1 MRIGSLSTALAWGAI
16 SLLLAASTS
25 GAPVRWAQVGGTGVN
40 AGLAGPAGRPVEST
54 WFSADGRRL
63 YAVLQGGA
71 VWHSEDTGLSWTRAD
86 PDATEPLAAM
96 EPITADGTH
105 FRAKVRNPYRPGVA
119 YALGE
124 HLYRSDDG
132 GGEWTNLTA
141 LGNGSVIGRW
151 QSMIAISPA
160 DPSLVVV
167 SNSRGLWK
175 SYDEGVTWSSLNTGL
190 PNFPVARFQSVEG
203 SSALALESDSLGRLE
218 LHRTASGVRWRTATA
233 VPRASIGLPRG
244 DRQRVASPE
253 PLVPRGYAVSHR
265 VWLDGRPLTG
275 DLTGCGEGPSCI
287 GQGITALQANG
298 RLWAATTNG
307 RIWVSRDN
315 GSTWALSWVDPDGR
329 AVTDLWAHPERQETA
344 LAVAGGRVLRST
356 NSGTS
361 WFDISGDLP
370 DSEWTAVT
378 GHLAGDSVFVAG
390 SLGVYY
396 SRVSLTQPGPAGTW
410 TEITGA
416 LAKGK
421 ALDLELDPL
430 RGRLYASLPGHG
442 VFWTRLPHVASAL
455 RAVSAADLSQ
465 TMAAP
470 GSLLT
475 VLGIE
480 AGRASADGRPAP
492 ILDVGD
498 GRTQLQ
504 VPFGIRG
511 RSLRLGLQAADEN
524 RVVEMPLGDVA
535 PAIFVVSGEA
545 LVLDAGSGALIGWER
560 PARPGGSVL
569 VMTSGLGAVEPPW
582 PAGVAAPKIDA
593 PRPRARIEASL
604 DGVDLEVLSAKLAA
618 GYAGVYVV
626 EAAIP
631 ATTRPGSARLVIS
644 ADAEPSEAVELVI
657 GSSRR

>member
-1 MRIGSLSTALAWGAI
+1 MRTGALSTALAGSAI
-16 SLLLAASTS
+16 GMLLVAPAG
-25 GAPVRWAQVGGTGVN
+25 GAPARWAQVGGTSIN
-40 AGLAGPAGRPVEST
+40 AGLAGPAGSPVERA

-63 YAVLQGGA
+63 YAALPGGET
-71 VWHSEDTGLSWTRAD
+71 WFSEDAGLSWTRAD
-86 PDATEPLAAM
+86 PDAAEPRAAL
-96 EPITADGTH
+96 EPIDTGGRH
-105 FRAKVRNPYRPGVA
+105 VRATVRNPYRPGVA

-132 GGEWTNLTA
+132 GSEWTNLTA
-141 LGNGSVIGRW
+141 LGGGSVIGRW
-151 QSMIAISPA
+151 QSTIAISPA

-175 SYDEGVTWSSLNTGL
+175 SYDEGITWSSLNRGL
-190 PNFPVARFQSVEG
+190 PNFPAARFQSVDG
-203 SSALALESDSLGRLE
+203 SSALALESDALGRLE
-218 LHRTASGVRWRTATA
+218 LHRASSGPLWRTARA
-233 VPRASIGLPRG
+233 VPRPSSGLPRG
-244 DRQRVASPE
+244 DLERVRNPP

-265 VWLDGRPLTG
+265 VWRDGRPLTG
-275 DLTGCGEGPSCI
+275 DLTGCGDGASCS

-307 RIWVSRDN
+307 RIWVSRDD
-315 GSTWALSWVDPDGR
+315 GATWALSWVDPDGR
-329 AVTDLWAHPERQETA
+329 PVTDLWAHPSQRDTA

-361 WFDISGDLP
+361 WFDISGNLP
-370 DSEWTAVT
+370 DSDWSAVT
-378 GHLAGDSVFVAG
+378 GHVAGGSVFVGG
-390 SLGVYY
+390 SLGIFY
-396 SRVSLTQPGPAGTW
+396 SRVSLTQPGPAGAW

-416 LAKGK
+416 LATGR
-421 ALDLELDPL
+421 AVDLALDPL
-430 RGRLYASLPGHG
+430 RGRLYAALPGYG

-455 RAVSAADLSQ
+455 RAVSAADFSQ
-465 TMAAP
+465 TAAAP

-480 AGRASADGRPAP
+480 AGRASADGRAAP

-504 VPFGIRG
+504 VPFGVRG
-511 RSLRLGLQAADEN
+511 RSLRLGLQAADAN
-524 RVVEMPLGDVA
+524 HVVEMPLGKVA

-545 LVLDAGSGALIGWER
+545 LVLDAGTGSLIGWER
-560 PARPGGSVL
+560 PARAGGSVL
-569 VMTSGLGAVEPPW
+569 VMMSGLGAVDPPW
-582 PAGVAAPKIDA
+582 PAGVAAPERDA

-604 DGVDLEVLSAKLAA
+604 DGAPLEVLSAKLAA
-618 GYAGVYVV
+618 GYTGVYVV

-631 ATTRPGSARLVIS
+631 ADARPGGARLVIS

-657 GSSRR
+657 GSPRR

>member
-1 MRIGSLSTALAWGAI
+1 M
-16 SLLLAASTS
+16 LLAASAS

-40 AGLAGPAGRPVEST
+40 AGLAGPAGRPVESA

-63 YAVLQGGA
+63 YAALQGGE
-71 VWHSEDTGLSWTRAD
+71 VWRSEDTGLSWTPAD
-86 PDATEPLAAM
+86 LDATEPLAAV
-96 EPITADGTH
+96 EPVAADGRH
-105 FRAKVRNPYRPGVA
+105 FRARVRNPYRPGVA

-141 LGNGSVIGRW
+141 LGTGSVIGRW

-175 SYDEGVTWSSLNTGL
+175 SYDEGVTWSSLNSGL
-190 PNFPVARFQSVEG
+190 PNFPVARFQSFDA

-218 LHRTASGVRWRTATA
+218 LHRTASGVRWRTASGVRWRTA
-233 VPRASIGLPRG
+233 SGVPRASIGLPRG
-244 DRQRVASPE
+244 DRERVASPE

-275 DLTGCGEGPSCI
+275 DLTGCGDGASCI

-298 RLWAATTNG
+298 RLWAGTTNG
-307 RIWVSRDN
+307 RIWVSRDD

-329 AVTDLWAHPERQETA
+329 AVTDLWAHPERPETA

-356 NSGTS
+356 NSGSS

-378 GHLAGDSVFVAG
+378 GHVAGDSVFVAG
-390 SLGVYY
+390 SPGVYY
-396 SRVSLTQPGPAGTW
+396 SRASLTQPGPAGTW
-410 TEITGA
+410 IEITGA
-416 LAKGK
+416 LAKGT
-421 ALDLELDPL
+421 ALDLALDPL

-480 AGRASADGRPAP
+480 AGRASADGRAAP
-492 ILDVGD
+492 ILDAGD

-504 VPFGIRG
+504 VPFGVRG
-511 RSLRLGLQAADEN
+511 RSLSLGLQAADAN
-524 RVVEMPLGDVA
+524 HVVEMPLGDVA

-545 LVLDAGSGALIGWER
+545 LVLDAGTGALIGWER

-582 PAGVAAPKIDA
+582 PAGVAAPKVNA

-604 DGVDLEVLSAKLAA
+604 DGAAVEVLSAKLAA
-618 GYAGVYVV
+618 GYTGVYVV

-631 ATTRPGSARLVIS
+631 AAARPGSARLVIS
-644 ADAEPSEAVELVI
+644 ADAQPSEAVELVI
-657 GSSRR
+657 GSPRR